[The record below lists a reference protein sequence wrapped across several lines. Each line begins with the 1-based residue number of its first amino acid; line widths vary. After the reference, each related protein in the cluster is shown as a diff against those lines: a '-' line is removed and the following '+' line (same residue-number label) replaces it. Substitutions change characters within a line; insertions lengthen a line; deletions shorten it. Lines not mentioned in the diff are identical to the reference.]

1 MSSQVV
7 EVLSDLLSKRR
18 AEALR
23 REMEK
28 PAEERREAA
37 AVVVK

>member
-1 MSSQVV
+1 MLSQ
-7 EVLSDLLSKRR
+7 LLSKHR

-28 PAEERREAA
+28 RQMKEETQPQP
-37 AVVVK
+37 